1 MAAIPEVD
9 THVLNGQ
16 TILLVED
23 EALIAMEIEMS
34 LEAAGAKVYGPVPD
48 LAGAVAAAQAER
60 FDAAVLDIDLGGEE
74 VFPVARI
81 LLRRRVPFLFHTGH
95 GLRRDLEQEFPEAP
109 VCKKPMPGDQLARHI
124 AALV

>member
-1 MAAIPEVD
+1 MTEVD
-9 THVLNGQ
+9 AHILNGQ

-34 LEAAGAKVYGPVPD
+34 LETFGANVYGPVPD
-48 LAGAVAAAQAER
+48 LAEAVAAAETRR
-60 FDAAVLDIDLGGEE
+60 FDAAVLDIDLGGDD

-81 LLRRRVPFLFHTGH
+81 LQRRRVPFLFHTGH
-95 GLRRDLEQEFPEAP
+95 GLRRELEQDFPEVP
-109 VCKKPMPGDQLARHI
+109 VCKKPMRGDQLARHL